1 MNTRRNSSDDGQL
14 SDAIKSLQNLLDDV
28 KTGRN
33 ITADKTDARLHD
45 RDDTGVAADSQM
57 EQTDEFPA
65 FTGKQDAGAPEM
77 EETVEFAAAAETG
90 ALPVLDEDKT
100 EVDIDSHFDMNI
112 PPALPEDSEEEEQ
125 PEDFIPTLSETIV
138 NGEIPVLKEIVQ
150 LPDGSMIP
158 EPQDIDLET
167 ALQSDDLPTPVSD
180 AAEAAADAI
189 QIILARYHSKP
200 MTPEIREQL
209 MHVVTEFLVNSPELE
224 IPDSIV

>member
-1 MNTRRNSSDDGQL
+1 MNTRRNSSDDSQL

-33 ITADKTDARLHD
+33 ITADKSDAPLQD
-45 RDDTGVAADSQM
+45 RDDTGVAAGSQM

-65 FTGKQDAGAPEM
+65 FTGNQDAGATEM

-90 ALPVLDEDKT
+90 ALPVLDDDKT